1 MNRRLIALAAA
12 AIVLT
17 GSAAVVQAQESSWI
31 HIRVD
36 EADGAKV
43 NVNLPMSLVEIA
55 MDVAQDHIFDDDHGI
70 DIGRHHDLELADLR
84 RMWEELRLA
93 GDAEYVAV
101 HDDDEHVRIYRQD
114 DTVHIEVDDDDGD
127 EKVRL
132 QIPFSVVDVLL
143 QGEGDELNLAG
154 ALREMAS
161 ANDGQILQ
169 VQDGDT
175 DVNIWIDTNPQG

>member
-1 MNRRLIALAAA
+1 MNRRLIVLAVAA
-12 AIVLT
+12 MVLI

-31 HIRVD
+31 HIRVN
-36 EADGAKV
+36 ETYGAKV

-55 MDVAQDHIFDDDHGI
+55 MDVAQDQVF
-70 DIGRHHDLELADLR
+70 
-84 RMWEELRLA
+84 
-93 GDAEYVAV
+93 
-101 HDDDEHVRIYRQD
+101 DDEHVRIYRQA
-114 DTVHIEVDDDDGD
+114 DTVHIEVDEDGD
-127 EKVRL
+127 EKVRV
-132 QIPFSVVDVLL
+132 QVPFSVVDVLL
-143 QGEGDELNLAG
+143 EGEGNELNLAA